1 MKKTLYLAAMLMLCC
16 GGYAQYSNL
25 YYHIVGDTIMQTP
38 NNGYLP
44 FWGFYNTIS
53 DGMPIV
59 HGSCHGTYA
68 QEFYTSTPIRILG
81 VAAAIESWTTQ
92 PPITRVDTT
101 YLPEYFKIYQGFG
114 KDGQPIEV
122 ASVEW
127 RDLSNRRY
135 LHLDGNFDNIVN
147 YSNPC
152 FTGIGGLDTTQCCC
166 VGAKSKT
173 LWLNEF
179 YLDNAITIVDT
190 FYVGIVIN
198 NTAYNLNLD
207 PADYLTNTQCE
218 MIETL
223 SPRPHC
229 GGTPC
234 ILCTNNFLQ
243 YSYFDSAFYRVPG
256 NFVLIMYPI
265 IELDTTVP
273 PQDYCPDT
281 IANLVIQP
289 TSATC
294 LAATWDAFPNYT
306 EVQLTHGPIT
316 TAQADWDTVTL
327 STNVFTVCNID
338 TAAGQYGIRLRA
350 ICANAGDT
358 TEWTNL
364 IWTSTHN
371 MGIASASAVA
381 STTSI
386 SPNPA
391 TSTAHVSARY
401 NIMQLDVY
409 NARGVLVYTS
419 HPATHTADIDLAGLP
434 AGTYI
439 VSIQTINGSTTKRLV
454 VQ

>member
-1 MKKTLYLAAMLMLCC
+1 MLMLCSS
-16 GGYAQYSNL
+16 GYAQYSNL

-53 DGMPIV
+53 DGMPIFD
-59 HGSCHGTYA
+59 GSCNGTYA

-173 LWLNEF
+173 FWLNEF

-198 NTAYNLNLD
+198 NTVYIPNLD
-207 PADYLTNTQCE
+207 PADYRTTTRCA
-218 MIETL
+218 MIAT
-223 SPRPHC
+223 SSASPHC

-294 LAATWDAFPNYT
+294 LAATCHPLHQRIHRLQHRHRCRTIRHTPARHLRQRWRHYRMDQPDMDLDPQHGHRLGLRRRLDHLDQPQPGHLHRPCVGP
-306 EVQLTHGPIT
+306 VQHNATRRVQCPRR
-316 TAQADWDTVTL
+316 A
-327 STNVFTVCNID
+327 
-338 TAAGQYGIRLRA
+338 RLHKP
-350 ICANAGDT
+350 
-358 TEWTNL
+358 
-364 IWTSTHN
+364 S
-371 MGIASASAVA
+371 
-381 STTSI
+381 
-386 SPNPA
+386 
-391 TSTAHVSARY
+391 
-401 NIMQLDVY
+401 
-409 NARGVLVYTS
+409 S
-419 HPATHTADIDLAGLP
+419 HPH
-434 AGTYI
+434 
-439 VSIQTINGSTTKRLV
+439 RRH
-454 VQ
+454 